1 MHAQVR
7 YPPLPAER
15 RMIHVGFRE
24 TLPTA
29 RLPDMRAIAA
39 RLLLHH

>member
-29 RLPDMRAIAA
+29 RMPDMRA
-39 RLLLHH
+39 